1 MSFDKQAVI
10 QKHQATEQDTGST
23 PLQVAILTERI
34 NYLTDH
40 FRAHKKDHHGRR
52 GLLTMVSKRRRLLT
66 YRRARPQTLVSFRG
80 PGRWNWSG
88 AFFGLIS

>member
-10 QKHQATEQDTGST
+10 QKHQANEQDTGST

-66 YRRARPQTLVSFRG
+66 YLRRTNLAGYRKLIDEL
-80 PGRWNWSG
+80 
-88 AFFGLIS
+88 GLRH

>member
-10 QKHQATEQDTGST
+10 RKFQSEEKDTGSV
-23 PLQVAILTERI
+23 PVQVAVLTERI

-52 GLLTMVSKRRRLLT
+52 GLLAMVSKRRSLLAYLRRT
-66 YRRARPQTLVSFRG
+66 DLNGYRKLIEEL
-80 PGRWNWSG
+80 
-88 AFFGLIS
+88 GLRH

>member
-10 QKHQATEQDTGST
+10 RKFQTEEKDTGSVSV
-23 PLQVAILTERI
+23 QVAVLTERI

-52 GLLTMVSKRRRLLT
+52 GLLAMVSKRRRLLVYLRRIDVT
-66 YRRARPQTLVSFRG
+66 RYRQLIETL
-80 PGRWNWSG
+80 
-88 AFFGLIS
+88 GLRH

>member
-10 QKHQATEQDTGST
+10 RKFQVEETDTGST
-23 PLQVAILTERI
+23 PIQVAVLTERI

-52 GLLTMVSKRRRLLT
+52 GLLAMVSKRRRLLAYLRRT
-66 YRRARPQTLVSFRG
+66 DLAGYRKLIEEL
-80 PGRWNWSG
+80 
-88 AFFGLIS
+88 GLRH